1 MEPRE
6 IIKNPVS
13 TEKAIRIM
21 EAENKL
27 LFVVDK
33 NANKP
38 AIKHAV
44 EVMFNVK
51 VAKVNTYISPK
62 GDKKAYVTL
71 TADFPAM
78 DVATNLGM
86 I

>member
-1 MEPRE
+1 MDPRE
-6 IIKNPVS
+6 VIKNPVS
-13 TEKAIRIM
+13 TEKAIRIL

-33 NANKP
+33 DANKP
-38 AIKHAV
+38 MIKEAV
-44 EVMFNVK
+44 EALFKVK
-51 VAKVNTYISPK
+51 VSKVNTYISPK
-62 GDKKAYVTL
+62 GDKKAYVKL